1 MGKSAGDGIML
12 KVDKMLHVMH
22 AIESD
27 VKRREAEKF
36 YLDVF
41 AAQTYCDARPVQ
53 GLERDE
59 TLTLIG
65 KTTII
70 PMAPVDE
77 VSAVGKVIRSYA
89 SRFMGI
95 ALKVKDI
102 HQADAHMTSHGIHP
116 TYFDPIYLD
125 VFFFTNPKETCGI
138 PYEFCQVEMP
148 NDLRL
153 RPEWSPDWWRDHHPL
168 GIEKLYSVATA
179 TDNLEAAK
187 KFYREIFEFESH
199 GERSLE
205 SEGAKVAAFWVGDFV
220 LEVMQ
225 PISTGTPLADF
236 VSSYGGG
243 VYSVNFKVKSVP
255 KAADYLR
262 SKNLRLIGDPMRRFS
277 IDPRDSF
284 GGRFTFLSE
293 GLPNDP

>member
-1 MGKSAGDGIML
+1 ML
-12 KVDKMLHVMH
+12 KVDKMLHVTH
-22 AIESD
+22 AIEND
-27 VKRREAEKF
+27 NKRREAEKF

-41 AAQTYCDARPVQ
+41 AAQTYYEARPVR

-70 PMAPVDE
+70 PLAPVDE
-77 VSAVGKVIRSYA
+77 ISEVGKVIRSYG

-102 HQADAHMTSHGIHP
+102 HQADAHMKSRGLHP
-116 TYFDPIYLD
+116 TYFDPSHFD

-153 RPEWSPDWWRDHHPL
+153 RPQWSPDWWRDHHPL
-168 GIEKLYSVATA
+168 GIEKLSSVATA
-179 TDNLEAAK
+179 TDNLETAK
-187 KFYREIFEFESH
+187 KFYREVFEFELL
-199 GERSLE
+199 GEKTLE
-205 SEGAKVAAFWVGDFV
+205 IEGARVAAFRVGDFV

-225 PISTGTPLADF
+225 PATRGTPLADF
-236 VSSYGGG
+236 VALHGGG
-243 VYSVNFKVKSVP
+243 VFSVNFKVKSVP
-255 KAADYLR
+255 KAADYLK
-262 SKNLRLIGDPMRRFS
+262 SKNLRTTGDPNRRLS

-284 GGRFTFLSE
+284 GGRFTFVNEELWDVPSA
-293 GLPNDP
+293 

>member
-1 MGKSAGDGIML
+1 ML

-22 AIESD
+22 AIEGD
-27 VKRREAEKF
+27 EKRRQAEKF

-41 AAQTYCDARPVQ
+41 AAQTYYDARPVQ

-59 TLTLIG
+59 TLILVG

-77 VSAVGKVIRSYA
+77 VSEVGNVIRSY
-89 SRFMGI
+89 SPRFMGV

-102 HQADAHMTSHGIHP
+102 HQADAHMKSRGIKP
-116 TYFDPIYLD
+116 TYFDPIYYD

-168 GIEKLYSVATA
+168 AIEKLSSVATA
-179 TDNLEAAK
+179 TDNLEKAA
-187 KFYREIFEFESH
+187 KFYRDVFEFEPL
-199 GERSLE
+199 GERTLD

-225 PISTGTPLADF
+225 PVAKATPLAEF
-236 VSSYGGG
+236 VANRGPG

-255 KAADYLR
+255 KAAEYLK
-262 SKNLRLIGDPMRRFS
+262 SKNLRLIGDQQRRFS
-277 IDPRDSF
+277 INPRDSF

-293 GLPNDP
+293 ELPNLGGR

>member
-1 MGKSAGDGIML
+1 ML

-27 VKRREAEKF
+27 EQRRAAEKF

-41 AAQTYCDARPVQ
+41 AAQTYFDARPVA

-65 KTTII
+65 KTTFI

-77 VSAVGKVIRSYA
+77 VSEVGRVIRSYA

-102 HQADAHMTSHGIHP
+102 HQADAHMKSKGIKP

-168 GIEKLYSVATA
+168 AIEQLSSVATA
-179 TDNLEAAK
+179 TGDLEKAK
-187 KFYREIFEFESH
+187 KFYREVFEFESL
-199 GERSLE
+199 GEWNVE
-205 SEGAKVAAFWVGDFV
+205 SEGARAAAFRVGDFV

-225 PISTGTPLADF
+225 PATKGTPLADF
-236 VSSYGGG
+236 VAGSGGG

-255 KAADYLR
+255 KAAEYLK
-262 SKNLRLIGDPMRRFS
+262 SKNLRLIGDPQRRFS

-284 GGRFTFLSE
+284 GARFTFLSE
-293 GLPNDP
+293 ELPKVSSR

>member
-1 MGKSAGDGIML
+1 ML
-12 KVDKMLHVMH
+12 KVDKMLHIMH
-22 AIESD
+22 AIEND
-27 VKRREAEKF
+27 HKRREAEKF

-41 AAQTYCDARPVQ
+41 AAQTYYDARPVR
-53 GLERDE
+53 GLERNE
-59 TLTLIG
+59 TLNLIG
-65 KTTII
+65 NTTFI
-70 PMAPVDE
+70 PMAPVDD
-77 VSAVGKVIRSYA
+77 VSEVGKVIRSYG

-102 HQADAHMTSHGIHP
+102 HQADAHMKSRGITP
-116 TYFDPIYLD
+116 TYFDPIYFD

-168 GIEKLYSVATA
+168 GIEKLSSVATA
-179 TDNLEAAK
+179 TGDLKSAK
-187 KFYREIFEFESH
+187 TFYREVFEFELL
-199 GERSLE
+199 GERDVE
-205 SEGAKVAAFWVGDFV
+205 SEGARTAAFRVGDFV

-225 PISTGTPLADF
+225 PDGKGTPLADF
-236 VSSYGGG
+236 VSGYGGG
-243 VYSVNFKVKSVP
+243 VFSVNFQVKSAP

-262 SKNLRLIGDPMRRFS
+262 SRNLRLIGDPQRRFS

-284 GGRFTFLSE
+284 GARFTFVSE
-293 GLPNDP
+293 EPRYARAG

>member
-1 MGKSAGDGIML
+1 ML

-27 VKRREAEKF
+27 EKRRGAEKF

-41 AAQTYCDARPVQ
+41 AAQTYYDAHPVP

-77 VSAVGKVIRSYA
+77 VSEVGKVIRSYA

-102 HQADAHMTSHGIHP
+102 HQADAHMKSKGIHP

-138 PYEFCQVEMP
+138 PFEFCQVEMP

-168 GIEKLYSVATA
+168 GIEKLSSVATA
-179 TDNLEAAK
+179 TGNLEQAK
-187 KFYREIFEFESH
+187 KFYREVFEFELL
-199 GERSLE
+199 GERNLD
-205 SEGAKVAAFWVGDFV
+205 SEGAKVAAFRVGDFV

-225 PISTGTPLADF
+225 PLTAGTALADF
-236 VSSYGGG
+236 VSRYGGG
-243 VYSVNFKVKSVP
+243 VYSVNLKVKSTA

-262 SKNLRLIGDPMRRFS
+262 SKKLRLIGDPQRRFS
-277 IDPRDSF
+277 IDPHASF
-284 GGRFTFLSE
+284 GARFTFLSE
-293 GLPNDP
+293 EIPNIPSA

>member
-1 MGKSAGDGIML
+1 ML

-22 AIESD
+22 AIETD
-27 VKRREAEKF
+27 DKRREAEKF

-41 AAQTYCDARPVQ
+41 AAQTYYDAHPVQ

-59 TLTLIG
+59 TLTMIG
-65 KTTII
+65 KTTFI

-77 VSAVGKVIRSYA
+77 VSEVGKVIRSHG

-102 HQADAHMTSHGIHP
+102 HQADAHMKSRGIHP

-138 PYEFCQVEMP
+138 PFEFCQVEMP

-153 RPEWSPDWWRDHHPL
+153 RPDWSPDWWRDHHPL
-168 GIEKLYSVATA
+168 GIEKLSSVATA

-187 KFYREIFEFESH
+187 KFYREVFEFESL
-199 GERSLE
+199 GERTLE
-205 SEGAKVAAFWVGDFV
+205 SEGARVAAFRVGDFV

-225 PISTGTPLADF
+225 PATRGTPLADF
-236 VSSYGGG
+236 VASHGGG
-243 VYSVNFKVKSVP
+243 VFSVNFKVKSVP
-255 KAADYLR
+255 KAADYLK
-262 SKNLRLIGDPMRRFS
+262 SKNLRTIGDPNRRLT

-284 GGRFTFLSE
+284 GGRFTFLNE
-293 GLPNDP
+293 ELWDAPKA

>member
-1 MGKSAGDGIML
+1 ML

-27 VKRREAEKF
+27 EIRRQAEKF

-41 AAQTYCDARPVQ
+41 ASQTYYDARPVQ

-65 KTTII
+65 KITII
-70 PMAPVDE
+70 PMCPVDD
-77 VSAVGKVIRSYA
+77 VSDVGKVIRSYG
-89 SRFMGI
+89 SRFMGV

-102 HQADAHMTSHGIHP
+102 HQADAHMKSKGITP

-168 GIEKLYSVATA
+168 AIEKLSSVATA
-179 TDNLEAAK
+179 TDNLERTA
-187 KFYREIFEFESH
+187 KFYREVFEFEPL
-199 GERSLE
+199 GEWSVE
-205 SEGAKVAAFWVGDFV
+205 SEGAKAAAFRVGDFV

-225 PISTGTPLADF
+225 PVSKGTALADF
-236 VSSYGGG
+236 VASNGGG
-243 VYSVNFKVKSVP
+243 VYSLNFKVKSTA
-255 KAADYLR
+255 KAAEYLK
-262 SKNLRLIGDPMRRFS
+262 SKNLRLLGDPQRRFS

-284 GGRFTFLSE
+284 GGRFTFVSE
-293 GLPNDP
+293 ELPNARGR

>member
-1 MGKSAGDGIML
+1 ML

-27 VKRREAEKF
+27 EKRRAAEKF

-41 AAQTYCDARPVQ
+41 ASQTYYDARPVR

-65 KTTII
+65 NVTII

-77 VSAVGKVIRSYA
+77 VSEVGKVIRAYG
-89 SRFMGI
+89 SRFMGL

-102 HQADAHMTSHGIHP
+102 HQADEHMKSRGIHP

-168 GIEKLYSVATA
+168 GIEKLSSVATA

-187 KFYREIFEFESH
+187 KFYSEVFEFEPL
-199 GERSLE
+199 GERNLE
-205 SEGAKVAAFWVGDFV
+205 SEGAKAAAFRVGDFV

-225 PISTGTPLADF
+225 PVTKDTPLADF
-236 VSSYGGG
+236 VASHGGG
-243 VYSVNFKVKSVP
+243 VYSLNFKVKSLAA
-255 KAADYLR
+255 AADYLK
-262 SKNLRLIGDPMRRFS
+262 SKNLRLIGDPNRRFS

-293 GLPNDP
+293 ELPNDPRSGGS

>member
-1 MGKSAGDGIML
+1 ML

-27 VKRREAEKF
+27 QKRRAAEKF

-41 AAQTYCDARPVQ
+41 AAQTYYDARPVT

-59 TLTLIG
+59 TLNLIG
-65 KTTII
+65 NITII
-70 PMAPVDE
+70 PMAPVDDVSE
-77 VSAVGKVIRSYA
+77 VGRIIRSYG

-102 HQADAHMTSHGIHP
+102 HQADAHMKSRGITP
-116 TYFDPIYLD
+116 TYFDPIYFD
-125 VFFFTNPKETCGI
+125 VFFFTNPRETCGI

-168 GIEKLYSVATA
+168 AIEKLSSVGTA
-179 TDNLEAAK
+179 TDDLERAK
-187 KFYREIFEFESH
+187 TFYREVFEFEPL
-199 GERSLE
+199 GEGDVE
-205 SEGAKVAAFWVGDFV
+205 AEGARAAAFWVGDFV

-225 PISTGTPLADF
+225 PVAKGTPLADF

-243 VYSVNFKVKSVP
+243 VYSLNFKVKSTP
-255 KAADYLR
+255 KAAEYLR
-262 SKNLRLIGDPMRRFS
+262 SKNLHLTGDPQRRFS
-277 IDPRDSF
+277 IDPRDSY
-284 GGRFTFLSE
+284 GARFTFLSE
-293 GLPNDP
+293 DLRYARRT

>member
-1 MGKSAGDGIML
+1 ML

-22 AIESD
+22 AIEGD
-27 VKRREAEKF
+27 EKRRQAEKF

-41 AAQTYCDARPVQ
+41 AAQTYYDARPVQ

-59 TLTLIG
+59 TLILVG

-77 VSAVGKVIRSYA
+77 VSEVGSVIRSYS
-89 SRFMGI
+89 SRFMGV

-102 HQADAHMTSHGIHP
+102 HQADAHMKSRGINP
-116 TYFDPIYLD
+116 TYFDPIYHD

-168 GIEKLYSVATA
+168 AIEKLSSVATA
-179 TDNLEAAK
+179 TDNLEKAA
-187 KFYREIFEFESH
+187 KFYREVFEFEAL
-199 GERSLE
+199 GERTLE
-205 SEGAKVAAFWVGDFV
+205 SEGAKVAAFRVGDFV

-225 PISTGTPLADF
+225 PVGKGTPLADF
-236 VSSYGGG
+236 VANNGAG
-243 VYSVNFKVKSVP
+243 VYSVNFKVKSTQ
-255 KAADYLR
+255 KAAEYLK
-262 SKNLRLIGDPMRRFS
+262 SKNLRLIGDQQRRFS

-293 GLPNDP
+293 ELPNIGGR

>member
-1 MGKSAGDGIML
+1 ML

-22 AIESD
+22 AIEAD
-27 VKRREAEKF
+27 DKRRAAEQF

-41 AAQTYCDARPVQ
+41 AAQTYYDARPVE

-59 TLTLIG
+59 TLNLIG

-70 PMAPVDE
+70 PMAPVDNESE
-77 VSAVGKVIRSYA
+77 VGRVIRSYG

-102 HQADAHMTSHGIHP
+102 HQADAHMKSRGVKV

-125 VFFFTNPKETCGI
+125 IFFFTDPRETCGI
-138 PYEFCQVEMP
+138 PFEFCQVEMP

-168 GIEKLYSVATA
+168 AIERLSSVATA
-179 TDNLEAAK
+179 TDDLNKAI
-187 KFYREIFEFESH
+187 KFYREVFEFESL
-199 GERSLE
+199 GEHRVE
-205 SEGAKVAAFWVGDFV
+205 SEGARAAAFRVGDFV

-225 PISTGTPLADF
+225 PAGKGTPLADF
-236 VSSYGGG
+236 VASHGGG

-255 KAADYLR
+255 QAAEYLK
-262 SKNLRLIGDPMRRFS
+262 SKKLHLIGDPQRRFS

-284 GGRFTFLSE
+284 GGRFTFVSE
-293 GLPNDP
+293 DPFQ

>member
-1 MGKSAGDGIML
+1 ML

-22 AIESD
+22 AIETD
-27 VKRREAEKF
+27 ARRREVEKF

-41 AAQTYCDARPVQ
+41 AAQTYYDARPVQ

-59 TLTLIG
+59 TLNLIG

-77 VSAVGKVIRSYA
+77 VSEVGQVIRSHA
-89 SRFMGI
+89 NRFMGI

-102 HQADAHMTSHGIHP
+102 HQADAHMKSRGIHP
-116 TYFDPIYLD
+116 TYFDPIYYD
-125 VFFFTNPKETCGI
+125 VFFFTSPKETCGI
-138 PYEFCQVEMP
+138 AYEFCQVEMP

-179 TDNLEAAK
+179 TDDLEKAK
-187 KFYREIFEFESH
+187 TFYREVFEFESL
-199 GERSLE
+199 GERDVE
-205 SEGAKVAAFWVGDFV
+205 SEGARCAAFGVGDFA

-225 PISTGTPLADF
+225 PVNTGTPLADF
-236 VSSYGGG
+236 VASHGGG
-243 VYSVNFKVKSVP
+243 VYSLNFKVKSVP
-255 KAADYLR
+255 NAAEYLK
-262 SKNLRLIGDPMRRFS
+262 SKSLRLLGDLNRRFS

-284 GGRFTFLSE
+284 GGRFTFLSKD
-293 GLPNDP
+293 LPDAPRT